1 MFQIGDKV
9 AYPMHGAGIVENIED
24 KFILGENRSYYI
36 IRILHGNMQV
46 MVPVSGSADVG
57 LRGIVSPREIGEVLE
72 VLGGESTPMDDNW
85 NRRNRDNMAKL
96 KTGDLKEVAEV
107 VRNLVRSDR
116 IKKLSTG
123 EKKLLNNAK
132 QILSSEMILSNG
144 VTQEEALMMIDEAI

>member
-57 LRGIVSPREIGEVLE
+57 LRGIVSPQEIGEVLE

>member
-1 MFQIGDKV
+1 MFKIGDKV

-24 KFILGENRSYYI
+24 KYILGESRSYYI

-46 MVPVSGSADVG
+46 MVPVTGSADVG
-57 LRGIVSPREIGEVLE
+57 LRCIVDPPEIES
-72 VLGGESTPMDDNW
+72 VLGVLGEESTPMDDNW

-107 VRNLVRSDR
+107 VRNLVRCDR

-132 QILSSEMILSNG
+132 QILSSEMILANG
-144 VTQEEALMMIDEAI
+144 ISQEEALMMIDEAI

>member
-57 LRGIVSPREIGEVLE
+57 LRGIVSPQEIGEVLE

-116 IKKLSTG
+116 VKKLSTG